1 MLMLLILMMPSPS
14 VAFKANG
21 GMNGPIYVE
30 SDHNERMEV
39 MEELARREILVL
51 KEIHLTGETSDKTLA
66 NRFIENDIVVDV
78 GSLLLTHKGLGLLVR
93 GSPAL
98 WDVAA

>member
-1 MLMLLILMMPSPS
+1 
-14 VAFKANG
+14 
-21 GMNGPIYVE
+21 
-30 SDHNERMEV
+30 
-39 MEELARREILVL
+39 MEELARRELSVL
-51 KEIHLTGETSDKTLA
+51 KEIHLIGETSDKELA
-66 NRFIENDIVVDV
+66 NRFIENDIAVDI